1 MKEKVILICSKI
13 RKRNEKILSK
23 KPLKIIFWAVLP
35 ILAYF
40 IASYTSAVVIRLY
53 LAIAFWGND
62 SGYQNT
68 TSSVITTSVY
78 SILFFGLMFA
88 IIYFVPI
95 KLFGQ
100 KISRKEIA
108 LNGLIT
114 WQDLALALVGF
125 ILAMILSGI
134 FLDIAS
140 HILPNFNK
148 AQSQNLLFQR
158 GTMIHPWQF
167 LMAFISIVV
176 ITPFVEEVIFRGII
190 YGQLR
195 KINIPL
201 AIFLTSLLFGIVHF
215 QLNVGITVFVMS
227 VIMCL
232 IREKITKTIWSGI
245 VIHMI
250 KNGIAF
256 AILYIYPATQFLN
269 L

>member
-1 MKEKVILICSKI
+1 MKEKIILICSKI

-40 IASYTSAVVIRLY
+40 VASYTSAVVIRLY

-62 SGYQNT
+62 SGYQNA

-88 IIYFVPI
+88 IIYLVPV

-125 ILAMILSGI
+125 VLAMILSGI

-140 HILPNFNK
+140 H
-148 AQSQNLLFQR
+148 
-158 GTMIHPWQF
+158 F

-176 ITPFVEEVIFRGII
+176 ITPFVEEIIFRGII